1 MFGKQGAFVTFLN
14 VKFSD
19 TRNLAAE
26 IYAMGAR
33 QTRSNACSRSGTKL
47 PAEAFRFVIFL

>member
-1 MFGKQGAFVTFLN
+1 MLGKQGASVTFLN

-26 IYAMGAR
+26 IPAVGVR
-33 QTRSNACSRSGTKL
+33 QNSSNACSGSGTKL
-47 PAEAFRFVIFL
+47 PAEACRVVIYL

>member
-33 QTRSNACSRSGTKL
+33 QTRSNACSGSGTKL